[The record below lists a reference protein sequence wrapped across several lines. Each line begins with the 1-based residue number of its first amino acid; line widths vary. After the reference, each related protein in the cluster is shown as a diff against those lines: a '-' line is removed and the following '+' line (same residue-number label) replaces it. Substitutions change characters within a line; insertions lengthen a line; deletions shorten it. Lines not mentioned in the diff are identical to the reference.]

1 MRLAA
6 VPDGHAQPDDG
17 RHGSNVLEDLGVH
30 GRSRVRVQVSRHYV
44 LKLFLFLF
52 FGWGRGFLLSSPRC
66 GTRPRHRSGE
76 KEKEAKKTASAS
88 FHGRTHSRKKTL
100 TLTGSECRICRITSG
115 TVADLPDLG
124 IVRDGTP
131 CGTNLVRDLV
141 SILLLLLFLLLST
154 SFRFVVLFFLRRLPQ
169 GRLLPPPFGLRQVDS
184 TLPSIDSR
192 RLNAM
197 NGSIMFEYARM
208 NLGCKSAASRR
219 FSPSEMEPFNKREI
233 IDRLQSNDFILF

>member
-44 LKLFLFLF
+44 LKLFLFLSLGGGGASF
-52 FGWGRGFLLSSPRC
+52 FPLLVVERGHGIGVER
-66 GTRPRHRSGE
+66 RKRRR
-76 KEKEAKKTASAS
+76 KKTASAS

-141 SILLLLLFLLLST
+141 SILLLLFLLLST